1 MKLSNKAYSVSFQSR
16 LGRTPWVQPFTDMI
30 LSDLYNSGVRR
41 LAVTVPSFMSDCL
54 ETIEEIG
61 IRAREDWKALDG
73 EDLLLIP
80 RVNSD
85 PRWVKALA
93 NITKSQL

>member
-1 MKLSNKAYSVSFQSR
+1 
-16 LGRTPWVQPFTDMI
+16 MI
-30 LSDLYNSGVRR
+30 LSDLYKSGVRR
-41 LAVTVPSFMSDCL
+41 LAVTVPSFVSDCL

-61 IRAREDWKALDG
+61 IRAREDWKALGG
-73 EDLLLIP
+73 EDFLLIP
-80 RVNSD
+80 CVNSD